1 MFKFKNVHIQ
11 KMFKYKNVQ
20 FKKFKH
26 KKCSNF
32 YNVQNFLKEKDKK
45 LKTKENHQ
53 NQEPWKKSKTERKQ
67 KIQNRKKSTNSGTYE
82 PHPNCYARGR
92 DTFQHARGRQIG
104 FSERMG
110 EEVRRLGLL
119 D

>member
-11 KMFKYKNVQ
+11 KSSNIKNVQ

-32 YNVQNFLKEKDKK
+32 YNVQIFLKEKDKK

-53 NQEPWKKSKTERKQ
+53 NQESWKKSKTDRKQ
-67 KIQNRKKSTNSGTYE
+67 KNQKRKKSTNNGTYE

-92 DTFQHARGRQIG
+92 DTFHTPAGG
-104 FSERMG
+104 K
-110 EEVRRLGLL
+110 
-119 D
+119 